1 MPFGRLAACVPLLSL
16 LASCTTTIRPP
27 VAVNDPARVLVL
39 THGISSSLVLPD
51 ERGGGV
57 RFAYGDW
64 RYYAL
69 GQTGL
74 CETLAAV
81 LWPTRAALGRQVI
94 EPAMIERLSHE
105 VAVAI
110 VVDRKAVDGLRA
122 RLEAIF
128 FQAIDSWVYNP
139 GHRLEFVTHPQPYSL
154 RNNSNRQVARWLREL
169 GAEVSGVPL
178 LPKWIEAPAR

>member
-1 MPFGRLAACVPLLSL
+1 MPFARVAACALLLPLVV
-16 LASCTTTIRPP
+16 SCTTTIRPP
-27 VAVNDPARVLVL
+27 VAVADPVPVVVL

-51 ERGGGV
+51 ERGGAV

-74 CETLAAV
+74 CETLAAG

-94 EPAMIERLSHE
+94 DPAMMAGVSSDGAVSIVAHRT
-105 VAVAI
+105 AVAE
-110 VVDRKAVDGLRA
+110 LLA
-122 RLEAIF
+122 RLEALF
-128 FQAIDSWVYNP
+128 LQAIATRVYNP
-139 GHRLEFVTHPQPYSL
+139 GPGLEFVTHPQPYSL

-169 GAEVSGVPL
+169 GAEVAGVPL
-178 LPKWIEAPAR
+178 LPRWRVTD